1 LATHS
6 TGLDLARLERA
17 LRCLL
22 SPLSGDASAWPA
34 AACAAV
40 RDVFEV
46 EGTGHLY
53 FVRGAD
59 PRPTIL
65 HSDASPLLVE
75 QYNAVA
81 DHDVSSQRIQARRVE
96 VAHPYTVM
104 DREEYLRS
112 TAYQE
117 VFRPHEIGGFV
128 SLLLPSE
135 AGLTARLSVASTA
148 LLETSQAERALAS
161 ARVLLPA
168 FRAGFTQ
175 WHQLG
180 APAGTLARSL
190 DALADGVL
198 VCDSAGR
205 PRHEN
210 TALVALLAG
219 EPGAALV
226 RAAAHDLARGV
237 GALGSASGRRTG
249 SAASLAPPAV
259 ERVVPAGG
267 GAYRLRATLVVSGTF
282 GDDPMVLV
290 TVGLVASPGCAG
302 VPARSRRRSRHAGRA
317 RRCRG
322 RTLRP
327 HGAGA
332 GGGTA
337 HGRAPD
343 RRRDRPCARHQPQHG
358 AHACRTRAAQ
368 AGRRAPHRGR
378 RRARARLTG
387 RVAGR
392 GTAGIASP
400 GRSRARVTTATV
412 PGRMR
417 VLGR

>member
-65 HSDASPLLVE
+65 HSDASPVLVE

-81 DHDVSSQRIQARRVE
+81 DHDVSSQRIQAQRVE

-148 LLETSQAERALAS
+148 LLEPSQAERALAS

-290 TVGLVASPGCAG
+290 TVGLVASPGA
-302 VPARSRRRSRHAGRA
+302 PAY
-317 RRCRG
+317 
-322 RTLRP
+322 P
-327 HGAGA
+327 
-332 GGGTA
+332 
-337 HGRAPD
+337 PD
-343 RRRDRPCARHQPQHG
+343 PP
-358 AHACRTRAAQ
+358 
-368 AGRRAPHRGR
+368 
-378 RRARARLTG
+378 
-387 RVAGR
+387 AGR
-392 GTAGIASP
+392 GTPGAPADAAAVRFGLTAQELAVARLMAERRTDAEIGAALGISP
-400 GRSRARVTTATV
+400 NTARTHAE
-412 PGRMR
+412 R
-417 VLGR
+417 VRRKLGVARRTEVAAALGRG